1 MRGKDFGLLILTVEL
16 NPGSQGEQGRGV
28 ENGVVSKHLTFE
40 LVGSATPPLES
51 FRDLVKSPRL
61 PSIEPV
67 PQRAQDSG
75 RL

>member
-1 MRGKDFGLLILTVEL
+1 MRGKDFGRL
-16 NPGSQGEQGRGV
+16 GG
-28 ENGVVSKHLTFE
+28 NGVVSKHLTFE
-40 LVGSATPPLES
+40 LVGLATRPLES

-61 PSIEPV
+61 PSTAPV